1 MKVRTQEG
9 LPEESAS
16 TLGQRGDKDRKK
28 KPELMRIELSLAI
41 ELGPRMGG
49 QIFKL

>member
-16 TLGQRGDKDRKK
+16 NLGQRGDKDRKK
-28 KPELMRIELSLAI
+28 KPELMRIELYLAI